1 MKKNYF
7 FSILLL
13 FCLLF
18 SLQYPA
24 FADENYSKSLENAIT
39 KTKNIITIPDTYTDF
54 THSSREQKT
63 ILGQVNLFEF
73 NWSEVQGKY
82 GNISISIDENG
93 NIYDFYKYSNE
104 NTSKSLASVT
114 KDESRQACE
123 DFIKKALV
131 NHYSSLKEINVYNDP
146 TDSSYTFKYKCYFNN
161 IPLNFLYVNIS
172 VDKYTGEI
180 ITFNTNNLNTNS
192 LSYPSN
198 DNIVEKSKAKK
209 SYVDKIGLK
218 LNYYSYYDYKND
230 KLNIFPAYCINSTHN
245 VAIDAHSGEKIS
257 INNENIY
264 LGKDGYK
271 NTNESLDSLKNLT
284 KEEDD
289 AIKNVSGLINKDTAT
304 DIIKKYSDLDSFEG
318 KISNSH
324 INKDLISN
332 NYIWTINFENASAE
346 VDAKSSEL
354 LSFYHYS
361 NIDDKNNV
369 IPIDDAKNIANKF
382 LNEVSPNKFIETK
395 LEVLDT
401 NINENDSFYNFKFIR
416 QANGINF
423 VNNYLMVSIN
433 KFSGKVC
440 EYNSQWYDNVNF
452 PDIKSALSS
461 EAIFDKI
468 SDKFGLEYTMSND
481 NNISLI
487 YNFIDL
493 DENYLV
499 NPFNGTRIKFNGEV
513 YKENELPKY
522 SDINGHWCEK
532 IVKELLE
539 NGYYLKS
546 DNFNPDNNITQINFL
561 KYLYSQ
567 IWNFNNSDDDDK
579 FYDMLIEKGILK
591 TEEKSPDSLL
601 TNKDISKL
609 IVRYLGYDKI
619 AKNAYIF
626 NNPFSDSIEDDI
638 KGYSSI
644 CHSLGIITGDEN
656 NNFNPN
662 NNVTNAEAAKIIY
675 NLLTKANNK

>member
-63 ILGQVNLFEF
+63 ILGQVNLFEL

-104 NTSKSLASVT
+104 NTSKLLASVT
-114 KDESRQACE
+114 KNESRQACE

-146 TDSSYTFKYKCYFNN
+146 TDSAYTFKYKCYFNN

-172 VDKYTGEI
+172 VDKHTGEI

-192 LSYPSN
+192 LSYPPN
-198 DNIVEKSKAKK
+198 DNIIEKFKAKQ
-209 SYVDKIGLK
+209 SYIDKIGLK

-230 KLNIFPAYCINSTHN
+230 KLNIFPAYCINSTPD

-257 INNENIY
+257 INNDNIY
-264 LGKDGYK
+264 LGKNGYE
-271 NTNESLDSLKNLT
+271 NTNESLDSFKNLT

-289 AIKNVSGLINKDTAT
+289 AIKNVSGLISKDTAT
-304 DIIKKYSDLDSFEG
+304 DIIKKYSDLDSFES

-346 VDAKSSEL
+346 IDAKSSEL

-361 NIDDKNNV
+361 NIDDKNNM
-369 IPIDDAKNIANKF
+369 IPIDDAKNIADNF
-382 LNEVSPNKFIETK
+382 LNEVSPNKFKETK

-401 NINENDSFYNFKFIR
+401 NINENDNFYNFKFIR
-416 QANGINF
+416 QVNGINF
-423 VNNYLMVSIN
+423 INNYLMVSIN
-433 KFSGKVC
+433 KSSGKVC
-440 EYNSQWYDNVNF
+440 EYTRQWYDDVNF
-452 PDIKSALSS
+452 PDIDSALTS
-461 EAIFDKI
+461 ESIFDKI
-468 SDKFGLEYTMSND
+468 GDKFGLEYTMSND
-481 NNISLI
+481 KNISLI

-493 DENYLV
+493 GENYLV
-499 NPFNGTRIKFNGEV
+499 NPFNGTRIKFNGEE
-513 YKENELPKY
+513 YTENTLPKY

-532 IVKELLE
+532 TVKELLE
-539 NGYYLKS
+539 NGYYLKG
-546 DNFNPDNNITQINFL
+546 DKFNPDNNITQINFL
-561 KYLYSQ
+561 RYLYSQ
-567 IWNFNNSDDDDK
+567 IGDFNDDDK

-591 TEEKSPDSLL
+591 IEEKSPNLLL

-619 AKNAYIF
+619 ARNFYIF
-626 NNPFSDSIEDDI
+626 NNPFNDSIEDNV
-638 KGYSSI
+638 KGYAAI

>member
-7 FSILLL
+7 LSILL
-13 FCLLF
+13 FF
-18 SLQYPA
+18 SLILSIQYPV

-39 KTKNIITIPDTYTDF
+39 KTKDIITIPDTYTDF
-54 THSSREQKT
+54 THSGREQKT
-63 ILGQVNLFEF
+63 ILGQVNLFEL

-82 GNISISIDENG
+82 GNISVSIDEDG
-93 NIYDFYKYSNE
+93 NMYDFYKYSNE
-104 NTSKSLASVT
+104 NTSKLLASVT
-114 KDESRQACE
+114 NDEARQACE
-123 DFIKKALV
+123 DFIKKALI
-131 NHYSSLKEINVYNDP
+131 NHYSSLKEASTYNDP
-146 TDSSYTFKYKCYFNN
+146 TDNAYTFKYKCYFNN

-172 VDKYTGEI
+172 VDKHTGEI

-192 LSYPSN
+192 LSYPPN
-198 DNIVEKSKAKK
+198 DNIIEKFKAKK
-209 SYVDKIGLK
+209 SYIDKIGLK
-218 LNYYSYYDYKND
+218 LNYYSYYDYKNN
-230 KLNIFPAYCINSTHN
+230 KLNIFPAYCINSTPD

-257 INNENIY
+257 INNDNIY
-264 LGKDGYK
+264 LGKNGYE

-304 DIIKKYSDLDSFEG
+304 DIIKKYSDLDSFES

-346 VDAKSSEL
+346 IDAKSSEL

-361 NIDDKNNV
+361 NIDDKNNM
-369 IPIDDAKNIANKF
+369 IPIDDAKNIADNF
-382 LNEVSPNKFIETK
+382 LNEVSPNKFKETK

-416 QANGINF
+416 QVNGINF
-423 VNNYLMVSIN
+423 INNYLMVSIN
-433 KFSGKVC
+433 KSSGKVC
-440 EYNSQWYDNVNF
+440 EYTHQWYDDVNF
-452 PDIKSALSS
+452 PDIDSALTS
-461 EAIFDKI
+461 ESIFDKI
-468 SDKFGLEYTMSND
+468 GDKFGLEYTMSND
-481 NNISLI
+481 KNISLI

-493 DENYLV
+493 GENYLV
-499 NPFNGTRIKFNGEV
+499 NPFNGTRIKFNGEE
-513 YKENELPKY
+513 YTENTLPKY

-532 IVKELLE
+532 TVKELLE
-539 NGYYLKS
+539 NGYYLKG
-546 DNFNPDNNITQINFL
+546 DKFNPDNNITQINFL
-561 KYLYSQ
+561 RYLYSQ
-567 IWNFNNSDDDDK
+567 IGDFNNDDDK
-579 FYDMLIEKGILK
+579 FYDMIIEKGILK
-591 TEEKSPDSLL
+591 IEEKSPNLLL

-619 AKNAYIF
+619 ARNFYIF
-626 NNPFSDSIEDDI
+626 NNPFNDSIEDDV
-638 KGYSSI
+638 KGYAAI

-662 NNVTNAEAAKIIY
+662 NNVTNAESAKIIY